1 MPEDSK
7 DVIDA
12 MLHGNA
18 TWLLTKS
25 PEFADEHDLVG
36 FVSEAYGSVAIG
48 LLVLCCVPLSLSL
61 VGSYLQDHADA
72 WRPHWMKES
81 WANTSDAYRL
91 LLQEIYGG
99 RRARIGR
106 VLVGSGAIAM
116 QALERREVGDHSA
129 ALGRGRTARPRLGLH
144 RCRPVGG
151 G

>member
-1 MPEDSK
+1 
-7 DVIDA
+7 

-25 PEFADEHDLVG
+25 PEFADEHDLVK

-106 VLVGSGAIAM
+106 VLVGTRHRHAGSGVNYDRPAFMWFRSSKAPTGAICA
-116 QALERREVGDHSA
+116 
-129 ALGRGRTARPRLGLH
+129 
-144 RCRPVGG
+144 
-151 G
+151 

>member
-1 MPEDSK
+1 
-7 DVIDA
+7 

-25 PEFADEHDLVG
+25 PEFADEHDLVK

-48 LLVLCCVPLSLSL
+48 LLVLCCVPLCLSL

-99 RRARIGR
+99 RRAR
-106 VLVGSGAIAM
+106 
-116 QALERREVGDHSA
+116 
-129 ALGRGRTARPRLGLH
+129 P
-144 RCRPVGG
+144 P
-151 G
+151 

>member
-1 MPEDSK
+1 MLDDSK

-25 PEFADEHDLVG
+25 PEFADEHDLVQ

-48 LLVLCCVPLSLSL
+48 LLVLCCVPLCLSL

-91 LLQEIYGG
+91 LLQEI
-99 RRARIGR
+99 
-106 VLVGSGAIAM
+106 
-116 QALERREVGDHSA
+116 
-129 ALGRGRTARPRLGLH
+129 
-144 RCRPVGG
+144 
-151 G
+151 